1 MKRKWML
8 FALVVVV
15 LLGLYVWNIATVDL
29 NSLEGNELQEAIA
42 SKRDLTTEDV
52 HRLQQRGEW
61 EAVELA
67 IQSEKVKPTPELFLE
82 ALQLGTSEV
91 VRTYLNHEANP
102 FAEVNGEPLMARV
115 YGENA
120 DAEKWKVVHEE
131 VRDDRLL
138 VLAADALDLD
148 AVTSLLD
155 ADADIPI
162 QAKESILYQAVRHNH
177 VTLIERLIA
186 NGALWTSTHE
196 QLARDFRSD
205 AVLNW
210 MNQR

>member
-8 FALVVVV
+8 VALGVVV
-15 LLGLYVWNIATVDL
+15 LLGLYVWNSSTVDL
-29 NSLEGNELQEAIA
+29 TPLEGDELQEAIA
-42 SKRDLTTEDV
+42 SKRDLTVEDI
-52 HRLQQRGEW
+52 HQLQQRGEW

-82 ALQLGTSEV
+82 ALQYGTSEV
-91 VRTYLNHEANP
+91 IRTYLAHEADP

-120 DAEKWKVVHEE
+120 DAAKWNVVHEE
-131 VRDDRLL
+131 VHDDRLL
-138 VLAADALDLD
+138 VLAADALDLN

-155 ADADIPI
+155 AGAVIPV

-177 VTLIERLIA
+177 VVLIERLIA
-186 NGALWTSTHE
+186 NGALWTSAHE
-196 QLARDFRSD
+196 QLAREFRSD

-210 MNQR
+210 MKQR

>member
-1 MKRKWML
+1 M
-8 FALVVVV
+8 
-15 LLGLYVWNIATVDL
+15 
-29 NSLEGNELQEAIA
+29 
-42 SKRDLTTEDV
+42 TTEDV